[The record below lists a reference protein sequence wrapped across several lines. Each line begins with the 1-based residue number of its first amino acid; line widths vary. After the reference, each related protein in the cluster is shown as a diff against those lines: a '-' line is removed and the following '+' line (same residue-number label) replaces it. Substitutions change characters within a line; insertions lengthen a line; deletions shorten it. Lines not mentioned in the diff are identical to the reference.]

1 MNKSA
6 ITLILLILYSC
17 GMSAEAEQRMLSLP
31 NREQLSS
38 DKLLFVMQDSEG
50 FLWYGTDGGGICRDD
65 GRQIDIFRSDAEHPN
80 LLGSNTVV
88 CMAESGCN
96 IIIGTT
102 HGANVLDKHDYSISR
117 LTEVD
122 DNRVDDILV
131 TTDGRW
137 WLTSNKKVYEYSADG
152 RWQKTYSIGDK
163 YIFRLYESPKGQVW
177 CREWEGGTLRLAK
190 GRFVR
195 MTTAWLDS
203 ISFNRTMVDHRG
215 CRLVSD
221 GIGKCYALSSEEPR
235 SWFDSTILTRE
246 QCTAI
251 QQSLHLSAR
260 PTAVAMSKGHDCWFS
275 TGKDIRCKKKGIEE
289 TVISDTKDVSAMAF
303 TPDGTLWL
311 ATIYGQLYRY
321 DKGKVTT
328 DEYGSNEYGD
338 GVRAL
343 SVDSMGRLL
352 LVSDRYIRLYD
363 TQRHTLRQQSRES
376 DDTYIIELQETKPG
390 ERWSQ
395 PRREK
400 VIERIP
406 QWLTSWWMWCVYML
420 LMVGVVSL
428 IAYNIML
435 RHQRRKFL
443 QLIKNTVTAE
453 EGTTDMGSDNQSV
466 PVVENEWIKKVIAQ
480 VESHLSD
487 ETYTVEQLSAD
498 LCMSRMTFYRKIQS
512 QTGQSPTEF
521 VRTIR
526 LRRAAVLLREGRLTV
541 TEISYATGFS
551 SLSYFSRCFRTM
563 FGVPPTQY
571 GKDSAIR

>member
-1 MNKSA
+1 
-6 ITLILLILYSC
+6 
-17 GMSAEAEQRMLSLP
+17 MSAEGAQRMLSLP

-50 FLWYGTDGGGICRDD
+50 FLWYGTDGGGVCRDD
-65 GRQIDIFRSDAEHPN
+65 GRQVDIFRSDAEHPN
-80 LLGSNTVV
+80 LLGSNNVV
-88 CMAESGCN
+88 CMAESGSN

-131 TTDGRW
+131 TADGRW

-152 RWQKTYSIGDK
+152 RWQKTYIIGDK

-195 MTTAWLDS
+195 MTTAWPDS
-203 ISFNRTMVDHRG
+203 ISFNRSIADHRG
-215 CRLVSD
+215 SLLVSD
-221 GIGKCYALSSEEPR
+221 GMGRCHALSVEEPR
-235 SWFDSTILTRE
+235 SWFDGTILTRE
-246 QCTAI
+246 QCNAI

-260 PTAVAMSKGHDCWFS
+260 PTAVAMSKEDDCWFS
-275 TGKDIRCKKKGIEE
+275 TGKDIRCKKNGGEE
-289 TVISDTKDVSAMAF
+289 TVVSNTKDVSAMAF

-321 DKGKVTT
+321 DKRKVAT

-363 TQRHTLRQQSRES
+363 TRRHTLRQQSRES
-376 DDTYIIELQETKPG
+376 EGTYIIELQETKPG

-400 VIERIP
+400 VIERMP
-406 QWLTSWWMWCVYML
+406 QWLTSWWMWCAYIL
-420 LMVGVVSL
+420 LMAGVVSL

-435 RHQRRKFL
+435 RRQRRRFF

-453 EGTTDMGSDNQSV
+453 GGTTDTGSDNQPT
-466 PVVENEWIKKVIAQ
+466 PVVGDEWIKKVIAQ
-480 VESHLSD
+480 VESHLGD
-487 ETYTVEQLSAD
+487 ESYTVEQLSAD

-526 LRRAAVLLREGRLTV
+526 LRRAAVLLREGHLTV